1 MANELPDIRDSNRL
15 VDTGES
21 RFRHISVYVCGPPQS
36 GKSSLCLSLLK
47 FFDHHNLDL
56 HVLTSQ
62 ARVINVAR
70 VKDQDGSIIKLW
82 DFAGMSEYFINHD
95 IFTAKGSPI
104 FIVML
109 DCRSSRSVCLEKT
122 RYWLQYI
129 VSQSSSSSKPRVFV
143 VGAHADEAAAEDEEG
158 YGIETTL
165 GIISMTLFPEYADVL
180 QFVSESIIIAN
191 GTELASPGVQY
202 VCEQLKVFLCEPAKN
217 TSDSAPIICTDIL
230 DILDDIT
237 ASKGAR
243 YMSWLDYCDKMKTVT
258 DDISLLAL
266 ATKRLHGLGE
276 VFFDPSRLSGIV
288 VTDMVWFYNDVLGW
302 LFTPPKLLPPN
313 VQASMSMFRVL
324 AENGPVR
331 KQDIPNSR
339 VFQSL
344 GIEMIDVVEA
354 FDICYGFEQAGQK
367 FYIFPSMLRTQP
379 LRSPW
384 LVQKMFT
391 VHLGLKFVCSKRT
404 MIIPPGFFER
414 LQVRIRLDIGPKFTT
429 TATQA
434 DSIWRLGTICKL
446 NNAIGLVRLAPD
458 HQSIFVHVRGD
469 SESSIEV
476 RALMQ
481 RIVKVIQYKSSRY
494 PRLNFNV
501 EHCVTS
507 DLETNSQDPQTLPQA
522 AVMTARERGTKTV
535 FSLDGTVEGVSR
547 LLAFDTESKMH
558 DDVCQIYSDHFN
570 L

>member
-1 MANELPDIRDSNRL
+1 MANELLDIRDSNRL
-15 VDTGES
+15 VNTGES
-21 RFRHISVYVCGPPQS
+21 KFRHISVYVCGPPQS
-36 GKSSLCLSLLK
+36 GKSSFCQSLLK
-47 FFDHHNLDL
+47 YFDHRNLDL
-56 HVLTSQ
+56 HVMTST
-62 ARVINVAR
+62 ARVINVTR

-82 DFAGMSEYFINHD
+82 DFAGMSEYFVNHD
-95 IFTAKGSPI
+95 IFTAKGSPV
-104 FIVML
+104 FIVMI
-109 DCRSSRSVCLEKT
+109 DCRSSKAVCMEKT

-129 VSQSSSSSKPRVFV
+129 VSQTASSSKPRVFV
-143 VGAHADEAAAEDEEG
+143 IAAHADEAAAEDEDG
-158 YGIETTL
+158 YSIETTL
-165 GIISMTLFPEYADVL
+165 SIISMTLFPEYTDVL
-180 QFVSESIIIAN
+180 HFVSESIVIAK

-202 VCEQLKVFLCEPAKN
+202 VCEQLQSILCEPAKN
-217 TSDSAPIICTDIL
+217 SSDSAPIICTDIL
-230 DILDDIT
+230 DVLDDFIST
-237 ASKGAR
+237 KGTR
-243 YMSWLDYCDKMKTVT
+243 YMSWLDYCDKMKKVT
-258 DDISLLAL
+258 DDVSLLAL

-302 LFTPPKLLPPN
+302 LFTPPKLLPAN

-331 KQDIPNSR
+331 KQEIPNSR

-344 GIEMIDVVEA
+344 GIEMIDVLEA
-354 FDICYGFEQAGQK
+354 FEICYGFEQAGQK
-367 FYIFPSMLRTQP
+367 YYIFPSMLRTQP
-379 LRSPW
+379 LRSLW
-384 LVQKMFT
+384 LVQEMFT
-391 VHLGLKFVCSKRT
+391 IHMGLKFVCSKRT
-404 MIIPPGFFER
+404 MMIPPGFFER

-458 HQSIFVHVRGD
+458 HQSLFVHVRGD

-501 EHCVTS
+501 EHCIAS
-507 DLETNSQDPQTLPQA
+507 DLKTNALEPQTLPQA
-522 AVMTARERGTKTV
+522 AVQTARERGTKTV
-535 FSLDGTVEGVSR
+535 FSLDGTVEAVSR
-547 LLAFDTESKMH
+547 LLAFDTESK
-558 DDVCQIYSDHFN
+558 
-570 L
+570 